1 MKTLF
6 FCAYRRGLISGE
18 HSPHVPAHVSSE
30 RRVLR
35 LPKAIEVLRREARGD
50 GKEQVVEGETREL
63 RVPTATQGQTS
74 ELS

>member
-1 MKTLF
+1 M
-6 FCAYRRGLISGE
+6 
-18 HSPHVPAHVSSE
+18 PAHVSSE